1 MVRGGVDALRR
12 TLNGCSG
19 LDAKGCP
26 SSRRT
31 PSLADYRLFPCVNLL
46 GPDKPPILVRIHM
59 ERGSWMRK
67 PSPATVIASIALF
80 VALGGTAI
88 AAEHYLI
95 TSTSQIKPSVLKKLR
110 GNTGPGGSPGL
121 PGAQGPSGPMGP
133 AGATGPTGAKGVQ
146 GNEGPEGPPG
156 EPGSPLLEDRSEEG
170 EVPKETTAFGFT
182 VLCAPG
188 HKATGGGYTLPV
200 TTSNLLQATNS
211 APALPEA

>member
-1 MVRGGVDALRR
+1 
-12 TLNGCSG
+12 
-19 LDAKGCP
+19 
-26 SSRRT
+26 
-31 PSLADYRLFPCVNLL
+31 
-46 GPDKPPILVRIHM
+46 
-59 ERGSWMRK
+59 
-67 PSPATVIASIALF
+67 
-80 VALGGTAI
+80 
-88 AAEHYLI
+88 
-95 TSTSQIKPSVLKKLR
+95 
-110 GNTGPGGSPGL
+110 
-121 PGAQGPSGPMGP
+121 MGP

-211 APALPEA
+211 APALPEGNGWAVAITNETAFPAKVKIWAVCES